1 VLDENKAPVFDNK
14 EDGRF
19 FILNGVEQ
27 LTGKLSNT
35 NNGGSRHEKLEIGSS
50 GD

>member
-1 VLDENKAPVFDNK
+1 VLYINKAPVFDNK

-35 NNGGSRHEKLEIGSS
+35 NNGGSRHEKLEIGGS